1 MIFISETF
9 NEVEKRSYSVESKD
23 SPTDLTKFE
32 LKVQKKVT
40 FLWSPKVKLHFGIKT
55 RAQGL
60 CFV

>member
-32 LKVQKKVT
+32 LKGPLVNIFFKINICHSDV
-40 FLWSPKVKLHFGIKT
+40 
-55 RAQGL
+55 
-60 CFV
+60 